1 VRLLDFAVALSVGTD
16 LGNGQPPET
25 AMRITRRALWLADA
39 LVEPIDKAAVLWAG
53 LLRFAGCV
61 STSPE
66 EASFGGDDLA
76 LRSALLYTDLANP
89 SDVVVHL
96 GSGRYVPQGA
106 GPIDL
111 AGFAERGPQLAPLVL
126 RSHCEVAVTLA
137 RRLGLPDE
145 VQAAIGSYHERY
157 DGSGPYGQ
165 RGEEVPPVSRLLAV
179 AQGLELHRG
188 HPPEERRAILLARSG
203 SWYDP
208 QMVKAAL
215 REDPLDGSPWAALAA
230 IDAAA
235 PRTVEDV
242 RELLPVLGDWADLKA
257 PCFAGHSRAVARTV
271 TALARSEGEDA
282 ALLAAAAAVH
292 DLGRVGVPN
301 GVWGHPGPLDPAQ
314 AQQMRTHVAVASE
327 ILGRIPSLSAV
338 RRLVALHH
346 ERLDGSGYPSGLDG
360 ASIPRPARLLAAA
373 DVWVSLRQPRPHRPA
388 LGEDE
393 ATRVLR
399 AEASDGRLDPRA
411 VGAVL
416 DAAGL
421 EVPPPVLP
429 AGLSEREVEV
439 LGLVARGLTNKEV
452 GAALALSP
460 RTVQQHTLRIYRK
473 LGVST
478 RAAAGLFAAEH
489 GLV

>member
-25 AMRITRRALWLADA
+25 AMRITRRALWLAHA
-39 LVEPIDKAAVLWAG
+39 LSAPVDLTAVLWAG

-89 SDVVVHL
+89 SDVALHL

-111 AGFAERGPQLAPLVL
+111 AGFAERGPALAPLVL

-145 VQAAIGSYHERY
+145 VQVAIGSYHERY
-157 DGSGPYGQ
+157 DGSGPYGL
-165 RGEEVPPVSRLLAV
+165 RGDDVPTVARLLAV
-179 AQGLELHRG
+179 AQGLELHRE
-188 HPPEERRAILLARSG
+188 HPLAERRAILRARAG

-208 QMVKAAL
+208 EMVEAAL
-215 REDPLDGSPWAALAA
+215 REDCPLDGSPWAALAA
-230 IDAAA
+230 VDAT
-235 PRTVEDV
+235 PRMLADAL
-242 RELLPVLGDWADLKA
+242 ELLPVLGDWADLKA
-257 PCFAGHSRAVARTV
+257 PFFAGHSRAVARTV
-271 TALARSEGEDA
+271 TAVARSEGEDT
-282 ALLAAAAAVH
+282 ALLAAAASVH
-292 DLGRVGVPN
+292 DLGRVGVPG

-314 AQQMRTHVAVASE
+314 AQQMRAHVAVASE
-327 ILGRIPSLSAV
+327 ILGRIPGMAAV

-346 ERLDGSGYPSGLDG
+346 ERLDGSGYPSALDG
-360 ASIPRPARLLAAA
+360 PSIPRPARLLAAA

-393 ATRVLR
+393 ATRVLQG
-399 AEASDGRLDPRA
+399 EASAGRLDPRA
-411 VGAVL
+411 VSAVL

-421 EVPPPVLP
+421 VVPPLSLP